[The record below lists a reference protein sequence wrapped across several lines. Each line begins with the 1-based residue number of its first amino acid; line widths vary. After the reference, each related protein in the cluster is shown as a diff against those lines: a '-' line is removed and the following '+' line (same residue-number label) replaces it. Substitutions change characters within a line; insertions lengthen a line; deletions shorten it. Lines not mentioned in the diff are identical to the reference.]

1 MTDSAAP
8 AAGSPEAFIAHSRAF
23 LCDEYP
29 AKLKLALEQLAPDD
43 LWWKPG
49 PQSNSIG
56 NLLLHLAGNVRQWV
70 VSGIGGAQDVRTRS
84 AEFAAEGG
92 QSLDQVWAVLQS
104 SLDDARDVLNRLDGE
119 TLGRTLQIQGLQV
132 ECMRALYHVVEHFS
146 MHTGQILWIIKARS
160 GADLNF
166 YRVDDQGM
174 VIGTQW

>member
-1 MTDSAAP
+1 MSQTTRP
-8 AAGSPEAFIAHSRAF
+8 PAGSPEAFIAHSRGF

-29 AKLKLALEQLAPDD
+29 AKLRLALEQLAPDD

-70 VSGIGGAQDVRTRS
+70 VSGIGGAEDVRARS
-84 AEFAAEGG
+84 TEFTAEGG
-92 QSLDQVWAVLQS
+92 QSLEEVWATLQA
-104 SLDDARDVLNRLDGE
+104 SLDDARLVIDALDGAA
-119 TLGRTLQIQGLQV
+119 LSQSLQIQGLEV
-132 ECMRALYHVVEHFS
+132 ECMEALYHVVEHFS
-146 MHTGQILWIIKARS
+146 MHVGQILWIIKARS
-160 GADLNF
+160 GADLGF